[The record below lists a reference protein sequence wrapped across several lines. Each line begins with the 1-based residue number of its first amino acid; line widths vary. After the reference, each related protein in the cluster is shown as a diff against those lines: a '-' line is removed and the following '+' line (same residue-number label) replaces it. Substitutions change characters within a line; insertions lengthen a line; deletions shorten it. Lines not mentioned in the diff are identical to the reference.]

1 MVDEQIPLPIGLSDR
16 LTFSNYI
23 AGNNQHVLNNLIQY
37 INEGKSGF
45 LYLWGKTG
53 TGKSHLLHASCVE
66 AAQINKKPVYLPLS
80 EFREMQ
86 SDIFLSM
93 ENQDLVCIDDIN
105 SIENNIAWEKS
116 FFNLYNQLQEKQKL
130 LIVTATTSPSGS
142 AFELADIKS
151 RLASGIIYH
160 LVDLDDKQR
169 LIVVKERA
177 RQRGFELSTEV
188 LDYLGSR
195 VARDLNSLLSWLDR
209 LDEASLV
216 TKRKITVPLIRKL
229 LNN

>member
-1 MVDEQIPLPIGLSDR
+1 MVDEQIPLPIGISDKF
-16 LTFSNYI
+16 TFSNYI
-23 AGNNQHVLNNLIQY
+23 PGNNQHVLENLTKYIQD
-37 INEGKSGF
+37 GKSGF

-53 TGKSHLLHASCVE
+53 TGKSHLLHASCKA
-66 AAQINKKPVYLPLS
+66 AAQANSKPVYLPLT
-80 EFREMQ
+80 EFPDMQ
-86 SDIFLSM
+86 PDIFLSM

-105 SIENNIAWEKS
+105 SIEGNAPWERS
-116 FFNLYNQLQEKQKL
+116 LFNLYNQLQERQKL

-142 AFELADIKS
+142 GFELPDLKS

-195 VARDLNSLLSWLDR
+195 VARDLKSLLSWLDR

-216 TKRKITVPLIRKL
+216 TKRKITVPLIRDL
-229 LNN
+229 LNE